1 METLRKIFN
10 NMHCKYQGVDD
21 TGKVISEPD
30 KLWRWITK
38 HFVPKNSNRLETQ
51 VKQLLA
57 DIEEMNLL
65 FEMQN
70 KRMREADKYWQKLTG
85 KKNTYPD
92 LGQLLF
98 FLMDRI
104 KELESKQS
112 V

>member
-1 METLRKIFN
+1 MTYKQIIKKLEKDYGWSNTKTFNAIHQELIKNVSKIV
-10 NMHCKYQGVDD
+10 CGQLDA
-21 TGKVISEPD
+21 
-30 KLWRWITK
+30 
-38 HFVPKNSNRLETQ
+38 Q

-57 DIEEMNLL
+57 DNEEMNLL

-92 LGQLLF
+92 LGRLLF